1 MRHGQGHGHVEV
13 VNPRRERGPK
23 DRHREPRIGGTEN
36 GVDGI
41 LADHRFD
48 RRLIRR
54 VERHSNEPIIAGLR
68 GCPLSPGPLVVSEN
82 DVRQERAAGRDAGR
96 GRADPARTE
105 HE

>member
-1 MRHGQGHGHVEV
+1 MRLGEGHGHIEV
-13 VNPRRERGPK
+13 VNPGRERGPK

-36 GVDGI
+36 GVEGI
-41 LADHRFD
+41 LADHRLD

-54 VERHSNEPIIAGLR
+54 VERHRNEPIITGLR
-68 GCPLSPGPLVVSEN
+68 GCSLSPSRLVVREN
-82 DVRQERAAGRDAGR
+82 DVRQERAPSRDAGR